1 LKEKDYKVFF
11 ISNGSYAVIFYVRV
25 RICMLKKAGL
35 PPDIAVAIP
44 ALREHLGELLESQA
58 FKGSRRSRQFLQ
70 HVVEKA
76 LTGQAD
82 ELKERC
88 LGVALFGRA
97 PSYDTGD
104 DAIVRVTA
112 SDVRKRLQHYYAETD
127 SPIRVELVAGS
138 YTPEFR
144 SLPGRD
150 PVLPAPAPVPVLEP
164 RPSRRWRWAALAVAF
179 LAAVAIPAIWL
190 WNRHRAAESLTPR
203 DVLPWSVLLQD
214 GHQLQLVLAD
224 PDISAMQELTAS
236 QISLPDY
243 ANRRYPAN
251 PEAFGSDMQKALRL
265 LRGVNVAAVD
275 VQIALAFSRLAA
287 SSSAKLKVNTARS
300 LQLSAFGTDDDFIIL
315 GSSRS
320 NPWGTLFQDQLDFD
334 FVREP
339 ELNRE
344 IVRNRR
350 VQPGELLRYVP
361 TAGGFDTGHSFAI
374 IAMVGNPNQ
383 AGKVLLVA
391 GANAEGTQAAGQ
403 FLTNIAELARTLQAH
418 GIDPGGAPCHFEIL
432 LQVRTLAGSPSAIEV
447 VACHRLPARASS

>member
-1 LKEKDYKVFF
+1 MKEKDYGVDLV
-11 ISNGSYAVIFYVRV
+11 SNGSYGVIFLGVG
-25 RICMLKKAGL
+25 RICMSKKVGQ
-35 PPDIAVAIP
+35 PQEINVAVP
-44 ALREHLGELLESQA
+44 AVREHLRELLESPA
-58 FKGSRRSRQFLQ
+58 FKGSRRSQQFLQ

-76 LTGQAD
+76 LAGLAD
-82 ELKERC
+82 ELKERS

-112 SDVRKRLQHYYAETD
+112 SDVRKRLQQFYSETD
-127 SPIRVELVAGS
+127 SPVRVDLLAGS

-144 SLPGRD
+144 ALPGRE
-150 PVLPAPAPVPVLEP
+150 PVLPASIPPPVLEP
-164 RPSRRWRWAALAVAF
+164 KPGRQWRRAALAVAL
-179 LAAVAIPAIWL
+179 LAAVAVPAIWL
-190 WNRHRAAESLTPR
+190 WNRHRVAESFSPR
-203 DVLPWSVLLQD
+203 HVLPWSVFLQD
-214 GHQLQLVLAD
+214 GRQFQLVMAD
-224 PDISAMQELTAS
+224 PDISAMQELTGS

-243 ANRRYPAN
+243 ANRRYPSN
-251 PEAFGSDMQKALRL
+251 PETFGSDMQRALRL

-275 VQIALAFSRLAA
+275 VQIALSFSRLAT
-287 SSSAKLKVNTARS
+287 SSAAKLKVITART
-300 LQLSAFGTDDDFIIL
+300 LQLSAFATDDDFIIL

-339 ELNRE
+339 GINSE

-350 VQPGELLRYVP
+350 VQPGELPRYVP
-361 TAGGFDTGHSFAI
+361 TARGFDTGHSFAI

-391 GANAEGTQAAGQ
+391 GTNAEGTQAAGQ
-403 FLTNIAELARTLQAH
+403 FLTNTAQLARTLQQH

-432 LQVRTLAGSPSAIEV
+432 LQVRTLAGSPSTTEV
-447 VACHRLPARASS
+447 VACHRLPSRTSS